1 MPQREIIASRLR
13 LLPIALK
20 TFREGFRGEITYD
33 YDSKTLRLYDGQQ
46 RGGFELLRADLS
58 NLGGTTTSV
67 TLGTVTAAISLVGNL
82 DVRSGEAVE
91 FKNSSNQNAGSL
103 RFDGTDF
110 VLHSTANSNSI
121 KVQNSSNTSFLQ
133 ITESGSIA
141 ITADQRVTV
150 ESIYFQNNQ
159 IGSSDS
165 TEIEINSTLQFNF
178 DQTNKGDILA
188 FFNNTS
194 EIGSSTN
201 RFNKIWIGT
210 GGVDIGSSILTRSS
224 AGKIQS
230 STGFESAVDV
240 DISADL
246 NIRQAGYNGTSNA
259 AEVSIKTS
267 DANFTKGSGQL
278 IFESTNA
285 LDTDRKYVLIP
296 AVNNQYAL
304 GNPSY
309 RWKAGYISEMIF
321 NDGTTQITSPENNPL
336 VSTRVFTN
344 RRATAYAIALGG

>member
-1 MPQREIIASRLR
+1 MAQREILASRLR
-13 LLPIALK
+13 LLPVSLK

-33 YDSKTLRLYDGQQ
+33 YDSKTLRLYDGEQ

-58 NLGGTTTSV
+58 NLGGATTNV
-67 TLGTVTAAISLVGNL
+67 TLGTITAATSLVGNL
-82 DVRSGEAVE
+82 DVRSNEAVE

-110 VLHSTANSNSI
+110 ILHSTVNSNSI
-121 KVQNSSNTSFLQ
+121 KIQNSTNTSFLQ
-133 ITESGSIA
+133 ITEFGSIA

-150 ESIYFQNNQ
+150 ESTYFQNNQ

-165 TEIEINSTLQFNF
+165 SAIEFNSTVQFNF
-178 DQTNKGDILA
+178 DQINKGDVLA
-188 FFNNTS
+188 FANNVS
-194 EIGSSTN
+194 EIGSAGS
-201 RFNKIWIGT
+201 RFNKLWLGS
-210 GGVDIGSSILTRSS
+210 GGVDIESAILTRSL

-230 STGFESAVDV
+230 SSGFETAADF

-246 NIRQAGYNGTSNA
+246 NIRQAGFNGTTNA
-259 AEVSIKTS
+259 GEVAIKTS
-267 DANFTKGSGQL
+267 TSSFAKGSGQL

-285 LDTDRKYVLIP
+285 LDNDRKYVLVP

-321 NDGTTQITSPENNPL
+321 NDGTTQTTAPENNPL

-344 RRATAYAIALGG
+344 KRATAYAIALGG